1 MRKRRIIVA
10 DRTIPAQGS
19 VTQAL
24 VKNLYLKIIHLFYK
38 LTTIPGVMQP

>member
-1 MRKRRIIVA
+1 VA

-19 VTQAL
+19 VTQVA

-38 LTTIPGVMQP
+38 FTTIPGAMQS